1 MFLISR
7 EAKYF
12 EPLLDGDG
20 KNIYVNEKKELVV
33 TNRANGTFY
42 VLGLF
47 SNQIMVS
54 KKLVVEPGPAEPPQ
68 FEVESLP
75 DIYVNSK

>member
-1 MFLISR
+1 MFLISL

-12 EPLLDGDG
+12 EPLHDG
-20 KNIYVNEKKELVV
+20 NVYVNDKQELVV

-42 VLGLF
+42 ILAMF
-47 SNQIMVS
+47 SNQIMLS
-54 KKLVVEPGPAEPPQ
+54 KKLEVEPGIAEPPQ